1 MITLINR
8 LRRRTSDTD
17 PEGGSIAMLLLVT
30 IVGVVLSATLMP
42 IIIAQSQTTR
52 FDTTRTDSLN
62 AAQTGVQVVMGQI
75 RNAVDA
81 DGTPDAR
88 PAAVRPDLGLVGTS
102 TGGTANYWTQIIYY
116 SADPIANPTAAP
128 MVCAAGYGPY
138 DTTLHVRTPH
148 YACLISTGV
157 VVGTPN
163 SQTSSSCSSAVTS
176 FGSGGSRGT
185 SHGRTIVTTYVFNTD
200 DTNYAGGTIR
210 IFPSGTSQY
219 CMDAGSGSP
228 SALTPVLLEECSTSV
243 PPSAQQTWA
252 YRCDLSI
259 QLVSSV
265 TLSVL
270 SSNSTTCS
278 STCRGTSA
286 DARPRQ
292 PSDCASTPTPR
303 TRLVTRCTSTPVPRL
318 GNAGPD
324 QQWSIDDNS
333 HLEAANST
341 GTDLSRRQVCAST
354 SAARRPTP
362 RSRSS
367 PAPGAR
373 SDPNQTWVPSPTAGA
388 GMAGAANKQLVN
400 FKLFGNCLDVT
411 GQHVSTPILI
421 AYTCKQ
427 NPDPTKVT
435 WNQKFTASPSLASD
449 STAKPTTVEWITT
462 YNGSNY
468 CVRVRRPMAAMLLSR
483 CAPAPFP
490 TAPSP
495 YLWKVYRL
503 KQSDGVSAL
512 TYDQRYTIVG
522 LVELHLVPGSRLD
535 VGSVSRP
542 VPEDRDRH
550 LRRLHRTEVE
560 CRRQHRPLG
569 AAEHP
574 RAVTHRV
581 AAPNRQSDRAANL
594 ASLTGLRF
602 VAAAC
607 VVTCHFMQ
615 VGIIPN
621 ELSVRHALDDGR
633 TAVVLFFVLSGFILT
648 RQYAR
653 ISPGRPPCLLRRT
666 VRPHLSGRAARISPW
681 PASACRTRRP
691 RTPAS

>member
-75 RNAVDA
+75 RNAVDS
-81 DGTPDAR
+81 DGTPDA
-88 PAAVRPDLGLVGTS
+88 GLLPCGPLSGTVGTS

-128 MVCAAGYGPY
+128 MVCADGYGPY

-163 SQTSSSCSSAVTS
+163 PQTSSSCSSAATS
-176 FGSGGSRGT
+176 FGTGGSRGT

-228 SALTPVLLEECSTSV
+228 TAMTPVLLQECSTSV

-278 STCRGTSA
+278 SSCRGTSA
-286 DARPRQ
+286 ECSSAAALGLCLDAN
-292 PSDCASTPTPR
+292 TPHAAGNAVYVNT
-303 TRLVTRCTSTPVPRL
+303 CSSL

-333 HLEAANST
+333 HLRGANST
-341 GTDLSRRQVCAST
+341 GTDVDSYCINIGSQAANAALALQSCTGGT
-354 SAARRPTP
+354 SD
-362 RSRSS
+362 S
-367 PAPGAR
+367 
-373 SDPNQTWVPSPTAGA
+373 NQTWVPSPTAGA
-388 GMAGAANKQLVN
+388 GMAGAPNNQLVN

-411 GQHVSTPILI
+411 GQQTSSTYLI

-462 YNGSNY
+462 VGGVNY
-468 CVRVRRPMAAMLLSR
+468 CVKSAQTNGAYVVVAVCPSS
-483 CAPAPFP
+483 FP
-490 TAPSP
+490 TSPSP

-512 TYDQRYTIVG
+512 TYDQRYTIVDSSNSTLCLG
-522 LVELHLVPGSRLD
+522 LAPTSDLYLGQYQKIVTATCDGSTGQKWNAD
-535 VGSVSRP
+535 ASTGHSV
-542 VPEDRDRH
+542 
-550 LRRLHRTEVE
+550 L
-560 CRRQHRPLG
+560 QN
-569 AAEHP
+569 
-574 RAVTHRV
+574 THE
-581 AAPNRQSDRAANL
+581 P
-594 ASLTGLRF
+594 
-602 VAAAC
+602 
-607 VVTCHFMQ
+607 
-615 VGIIPN
+615 
-621 ELSVRHALDDGR
+621 
-633 TAVVLFFVLSGFILT
+633 
-648 RQYAR
+648 
-653 ISPGRPPCLLRRT
+653 
-666 VRPHLSGRAARISPW
+666 
-681 PASACRTRRP
+681 
-691 RTPAS
+691 